1 MHVCGWRGGAGVETR
16 DGGWVYW
23 GLGNRL
29 HWAVL
34 RSLKI
39 YRVCVERVHCDVR
52 RMQCA
57 QYVNV
62 CSMHKV
68 YKMHKA
74 CKV

>member
-1 MHVCGWRGGAGVETR
+1 MCGWGEEWGVETR
-16 DGGWVYW
+16 DGGGDYR

-34 RSLKI
+34 RSLKL

-57 QYVNV
+57 QHVNV
-62 CSMHKV
+62 CSVHKV